1 MADKFLNEN
10 GLRMVKDY
18 IDTHAVPTNL
28 VIEVDQTNPHRLHVT
43 FEGGLP
49 PDAETE
55 EF

>member
-10 GLRMVKDY
+10 GLRMVKDA
-18 IDTHAVPTNL
+18 HVVPTNL